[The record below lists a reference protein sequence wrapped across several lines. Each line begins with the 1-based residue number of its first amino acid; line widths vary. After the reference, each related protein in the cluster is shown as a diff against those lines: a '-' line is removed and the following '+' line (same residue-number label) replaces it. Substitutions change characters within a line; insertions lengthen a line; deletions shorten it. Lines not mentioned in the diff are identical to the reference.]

1 MVAIKAS
8 VMYGMGCYQGLT
20 RTDVTKAP
28 KRPLRCKRN
37 LIDGFSVRRLR
48 RGVTC
53 SLYCIKCTEN
63 RKCRWSSWMRQ
74 TLNFYHGTWVHKYN
88 GKLGL
93 SAIKHGPWEILSRV
107 VMVAGECGWISR
119 TAHVREKPCRRYLTQ
134 LPIKA
139 IPVPNASRR
148 RHVGVKCLRNRNWNR
163 LQLHHKIH
171 YMSSRLTGSHLD
183 ARYGEERSCQVL
195 FSTLQSSMFCNCCC

>member
-1 MVAIKAS
+1 
-8 VMYGMGCYQGLT
+8 
-20 RTDVTKAP
+20 
-28 KRPLRCKRN
+28 
-37 LIDGFSVRRLR
+37 
-48 RGVTC
+48 
-53 SLYCIKCTEN
+53 
-63 RKCRWSSWMRQ
+63 MRQ
-74 TLNFYHGTWVHKYN
+74 TLSFYHGTWVHKYN

-171 YMSSRLTGSHLD
+171 YMSSNWKPFRREIRRRTFMSSSIFDSSKFNVLQLLLLND
-183 ARYGEERSCQVL
+183 DDDEEQE
-195 FSTLQSSMFCNCCC
+195 